1 MRAGKSLPPLAESRM
16 TEPMIEQTEAEIEEF
31 TDELSDGALDR
42 QETELLCAVTS
53 CRAPVTD
60 R

>member
-1 MRAGKSLPPLAESRM
+1 MRAGKSLPLLAESRM

-42 QETELLCAVTS
+42 EGGRYCYLCYS
-53 CRAPVTD
+53 
-60 R
+60 